1 MSINFSERTHT
12 TLKMVTLNDRV
23 NKLLGYNLSNLHI
36 DRQLIS
42 HHISN
47 MADEEMGGVYFTVSS
62 SCKSQVLTPQL

>member
-12 TLKMVTLNDRV
+12 TLKMVKLNDRV

-42 HHISN
+42 HHISY
-47 MADEEMGGVYFTVSS
+47 MADEGMGDAMFILQSPPLVSLRS
-62 SCKSQVLTPQL
+62 